1 MLHYRIFSSL
11 FFKKYAWSCQVY
23 RQTSSDTLEII
34 QIQLLQ
40 NFPLD
45 KVIRAELGLK
55 VSTTFNPVPITLFKG
70 LGVL

>member
-45 KVIRAELGLK
+45 KVIRAQLMYPQLPPRTYHPFQRVRGIL
-55 VSTTFNPVPITLFKG
+55 
-70 LGVL
+70 